1 MSTTSRV
8 SICRRAVWA
17 LITVALLSLALLG
30 LQGHANA
37 QQEQPTVYVLT
48 FRGAITPVLNQY
60 LDMAVDTALASGGD
74 VIILQLD
81 TPGGSVEVTKAI
93 IQDMLASPVPIVV
106 YVSPSGAQ
114 AASAGTFITLA
125 GHVAAMAPGAS
136 IGAASPVSIDGGEND
151 ATMQA
156 KITNIL
162 SADIEN
168 LATRRGKEAT
178 EWAVAAVQDAA
189 AATAAQA
196 LDLGVIDLIAMDVDD
211 LVAQL
216 DGRVVTVRG
225 EERTLDTANAL
236 QTPFEMT
243 PLQRFL
249 NLISNPTVASILLT
263 LGILG
268 LVVEIRTPGFGFA
281 GIVGIVSLLLAFYG
295 LGQLDANLAGLALM
309 AAALALFVAEAFTPA
324 FGILALG
331 GVIAFVFGAVLLFN
345 TPGLRVPWAAIV
357 TLAALLGSLTV
368 FIGTKALTAQRRPP
382 LTGGEAL
389 IGQLGRAKSTFAAGE
404 EGSVFV
410 HGEWWTAT
418 LSRGTVEA
426 NDKVHVVARRG
437 YLLEVEP
444 VDKAKRV

>member
-1 MSTTSRV
+1 MSTMAENCSY
-8 SICRRAVWA
+8 RRSVWA
-17 LITVALLSLALLG
+17 IMALALLSAALLG
-30 LQGHANA
+30 LHDRARA
-37 QQEQPTVYVLT
+37 QQEQPAVYVLT
-48 FRGAITPVLNQY
+48 FQGAITPALNQY
-60 LDMAVDTALASGGD
+60 LDIAVDTALASGGD
-74 VIILQLD
+74 AIILQLD

-106 YVSPSGAQ
+106 YVSPAGAQ
-114 AASAGTFITLA
+114 AASAGTFVTLA

-136 IGAASPVSIDGGEND
+136 IGAASPVNLDGGEID

-168 LATRRGKEAT
+168 LAARRGETAT
-178 EWAVAAVQDAA
+178 TWAVAAVQDAA

-211 LVAQL
+211 LIAQL

-225 EERTLDTANAL
+225 EDRTLNLANAV
-236 QTPFEMT
+236 QMPFEMT

-249 NLISNPTVASILLT
+249 NLISNPTIASILLT

-309 AAALALFVAEAFTPA
+309 AAALALFVAEAFTPT

-331 GVIAFVFGAVLLFN
+331 GMIAFVFGAVLLFN
-345 TPGLRVPWAAIV
+345 TPGLHVPWAAIV
-357 TLAALLGSLTV
+357 TLAALLGGLTV
-368 FIGTKALTAQRRPP
+368 FIGTKALAAQKRPP
-382 LTGGEAL
+382 LTGAEAL
-389 IGQLGRAKSTFAAGE
+389 IGQIARAKSAFAAGE
-404 EGSVFV
+404 EGAVFV
-410 HGEWWTAT
+410 YGEWWSAT
-418 LSRGTVEA
+418 LTRGAVKA
-426 NDKVHVVARRG
+426 HDRVRVVARHG

-444 VDKAKRV
+444 AAKGEET